1 MTPDQWAAISDDEF
15 IEKAQRR
22 VTRFSP
28 DRYMSQKQA
37 DDRAA
42 RDIQRSAIV
51 SAWVRVIHGA
61 DAKEELLFLRKQCD
75 MLDSIR
81 GNPLPERAYAI
92 NTTFVGKAEV
102 YQDHSPQT
110 VE

>member
-1 MTPDQWAAISDDEF
+1 
-15 IEKAQRR
+15 
-22 VTRFSP
+22 
-28 DRYMSQKQA
+28 MSQKQA

-51 SAWVRVIHGA
+51 SAWVRVVHGA

-102 YQDHSPQT
+102 FQDHSPSTYQN
-110 VE
+110 